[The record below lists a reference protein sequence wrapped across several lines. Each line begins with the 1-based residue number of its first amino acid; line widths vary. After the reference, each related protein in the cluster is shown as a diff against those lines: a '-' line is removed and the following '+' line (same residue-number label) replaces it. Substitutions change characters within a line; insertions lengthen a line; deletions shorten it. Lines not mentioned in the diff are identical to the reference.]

1 MVESMSQL
9 EEESIDED
17 DAVSF
22 SFSQYSALTNA
33 SSVNVFSQLFSVLWT
48 RTLCSKLD
56 ATNDLFDTACGK
68 VETVNDSLTITMTES
83 EESRTTVPLQKN
95 QSRNPLSKI
104 NGTPSNPQLDLSGHN
119 QAPRIKLFG

>member
-33 SSVNVFSQLFSVLWT
+33 SSVNVFSQLFSVLWK

-56 ATNDLFDTACGK
+56 ATNDLVDTACGK

-83 EESRTTVPLQKN
+83 EESRTTVPLQKK
-95 QSRNPLSKI
+95 SKSKSTFK
-104 NGTPSNPQLDLSGHN
+104 NKWDSFKSTAGFVR
-119 QAPRIKLFG
+119 A